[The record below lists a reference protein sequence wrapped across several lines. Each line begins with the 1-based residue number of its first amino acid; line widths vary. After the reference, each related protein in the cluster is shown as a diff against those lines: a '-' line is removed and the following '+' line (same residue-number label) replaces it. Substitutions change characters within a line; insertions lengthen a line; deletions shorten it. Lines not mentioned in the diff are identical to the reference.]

1 MKLQHFVLIIAL
13 LGITYSSK
21 GQNWDLAKDKNGV
34 KVYTRKIEGWGIKEY
49 KVVMT
54 VKTSLPNIIKALK
67 DVPSRYE
74 WAYNSIEI
82 REIERPNNEEV
93 AIYNKVDAPWPVAD
107 RDNITRFSFSYPS
120 NNTARVDMTVIK
132 SHKKAPVYDGIV
144 RIERLKGHWLIKDKG
159 NGFTEVTQQCVA
171 EPGGSLPDWLA
182 NSAVVD
188 NPYNS
193 MYNLKKYIEKT

>member
-1 MKLQHFVLIIAL
+1 MKLQHFVLIITL
-13 LGITYSSK
+13 LSFSFLSK

-34 KVYTRKIEGWGIKEY
+34 KVYTRKLQGWGIKEY
-49 KVVMT
+49 KVIMNI
-54 VKTSLPNIIKALK
+54 KTSPSRIVKALK

-82 REIERPNNEEV
+82 REIERPNKDEV

-107 RDNITRFSFSYPS
+107 RDNITRFKFSYPS
-120 NNTARVDMTVIK
+120 TSMTRVDMTVIK

-144 RIERLKGHWLIKDKG
+144 RIERLKGHWLIRDKG
-159 NGFTEVTQQCVA
+159 NGWTEIIQQCVA

-188 NPYNS
+188 TPYNS
-193 MYNLKKYIEKT
+193 MYNLKKYIEKG

>member
-1 MKLQHFVLIIAL
+1 MKLQHFVLIIVL
-13 LGITYSSK
+13 LSITFVSK
-21 GQNWDLAKDKNGV
+21 GQSWELAKDKNGV
-34 KVYTRKIEGWGIKEY
+34 KVYTRTLEGWGIKEY
-49 KVVMT
+49 KVVMDI
-54 VKTSLPNIIKALK
+54 KTSPSRIVTALK

-82 REIERPNNEEV
+82 REIERPNSEEV

-107 RDNITRFSFSYPS
+107 RDNITRFKFSYPS
-120 NNTARVDMTVIK
+120 ANMTRVDMTVVK
-132 SHKKAPVYDGIV
+132 SHAKAPVYDGIV
-144 RIERLKGHWLIKDKG
+144 RIERLKGHWLIRDKG
-159 NGFTEVTQQCVA
+159 NGWTEIIQQCVA

-193 MYNLKKYIEKT
+193 MYNLKKYIEKG

>member
-1 MKLQHFVLIIAL
+1 MKLQHFVLIIIL
-13 LGITYSSK
+13 LSLSFLSK

-34 KVYTRKIEGWGIKEY
+34 KVYTRKLQGWGIKEY
-49 KVVMT
+49 KAIMNI
-54 VKTSLPNIIKALK
+54 KTSPSKIVKALK
-67 DVPSRYE
+67 DVSGRYE

-82 REIERPNNEEV
+82 REIERPNEDEV

-107 RDNITRFSFSYPS
+107 RDNITRFKFSYPS
-120 NNTARVDMTVIK
+120 ASTTRVDMTVIK
-132 SHKKAPVYDGIV
+132 SHAKAPVYDGIV
-144 RIERLKGHWLIKDKG
+144 RIERLKGHWLIRDKG
-159 NGFTEVTQQCVA
+159 NGWTEIIQQCVA

-193 MYNLKKYIEKT
+193 MYNFKKYIEKG

>member
-1 MKLQHFVLIIAL
+1 MKLQHFVLIIVL
-13 LGITYSSK
+13 LSFTFVTK

-34 KVYTRKIEGWGIKEY
+34 KVYTRKLEGWGIKEY
-49 KVVMT
+49 KVVMDVQISPSKIIT
-54 VKTSLPNIIKALK
+54 VLK

-82 REIERPNNEEV
+82 REVERPNSEEV

-107 RDNITRFSFSYPS
+107 RDNITRFSFSYPNAS
-120 NNTARVDMTVIK
+120 TTRVDMTVLK
-132 SHKKAPVYDGIV
+132 SHQKAPVYDGIV
-144 RIERLKGHWLIKDKG
+144 RIERLKGHWLIRDKG
-159 NGFTEVTQQCVA
+159 NGWTEVIQQCVA
-171 EPGGSLPDWLA
+171 EPGGSIPDWLA

-193 MYNLKKYIEKT
+193 MYNLKKYLEKG

>member
-1 MKLQHFVLIIAL
+1 MKLQHFVLIIILWSLAFVA
-13 LGITYSSK
+13 K

-34 KVYTRKIEGWGIKEY
+34 KVYTRKVEGWGIKEY
-49 KVVMT
+49 KVIMEI
-54 VKTSLPNIIKALK
+54 KTSPSKIVAALK

-82 REIERPNNEEV
+82 REVERPNSEEV

-107 RDNITRFSFSYPS
+107 RDNITRFKFSYPS
-120 NNTARVDMTVIK
+120 ANITRVDMTVVK
-132 SHKKAPVYDGIV
+132 SHAKAPVYDGIV
-144 RIERLKGHWLIKDKG
+144 RIERLKGHWLIRDKG
-159 NGFTEVTQQCVA
+159 NGWTEIIQQCVA
-171 EPGGSLPDWLA
+171 EPGGSIPDWLA

-193 MYNLKKYIEKT
+193 MYNLKQYIEKK

>member
-1 MKLQHFVLIIAL
+1 MKLQHFVLIIILWSIAL
-13 LGITYSSK
+13 VSK

-34 KVYTRKIEGWGIKEY
+34 KVYTRKVDGWGIKEY
-49 KVVMT
+49 KVTMNI
-54 VKTSLPNIIKALK
+54 KTSPSKIIAALK
-67 DVPSRYE
+67 DVPGRYK

-82 REIERPNNEEV
+82 REIERPNREEV

-107 RDNITRFSFSYPS
+107 RDNITRFKFSYPS
-120 NNTARVDMTVIK
+120 ATLTRVDMTVIK
-132 SHKKAPVYDGIV
+132 SHAKAPVYEGIV
-144 RIERLKGHWLIKDKG
+144 RIERLKGHWLIRDKG
-159 NGFTEVTQQCVA
+159 NGWTEITQQCVA

-193 MYNLKKYIEKT
+193 MYNLKQYIENN